1 MKKYIIYTGLLLAGL
16 LLGYLF
22 FGGNSSEKNVETT
35 TTEEHNHEDE
45 NQLWTC
51 SMHPQIMQPE
61 PGDCPI
67 CGMDLIPAESGGGEV
82 GPQQIEMSETALAL
96 ANIHTV
102 EIGDSLSGDH
112 DLVLS
117 GKIVENEEVKSV
129 QASYF
134 GGRIENLYINYTGE
148 EVRRGQVL
156 ATIYSPE
163 LVSAQQELL
172 TAAGMKNSQSRLYE
186 SVRRKLK
193 LWKLSDKQIEEI
205 EASGEVKEY
214 FPIYA
219 TVSGTVTE
227 KLVEEGDYV
236 KQGQPLYEIA
246 NLSSVWAQF
255 DAYENQIAQLEE
267 GQQLK
272 ITANARPGKE
282 YEVPITFIE
291 PLLNTATRTVT
302 VRAVLPNK
310 EGRLKPGMFVRGKVE
325 PAKKDNAD
333 IEEPQLI
340 TVPKSAVMWT
350 GERSLVYV
358 QPNPDRPVF
367 EMREVSLGAA
377 AGGNYAVTDGL
388 STGERIVVNGA
399 FTVDA
404 AAQLQ
409 GKKSMMNKDGGKT
422 STGHEGHA
430 GMDMAGSE
438 GNANMETAGTG
449 NVDHTEMQERIAVP
463 EEFINQL
470 NSVFEQYLKLKN
482 GLVEDQA
489 NTAQATANK
498 VLEAMNKI
506 NMGLL
511 EDREAHDHW
520 MLISKEVIGA
530 AEKIMN
536 SKDISTQR
544 DHFKHLSAHLSKA
557 VQLFGVGQTVYK
569 QFCPMADDNAG
580 AYWLSRSEEIKNPY
594 YGSAMLT
601 CGETVETIN

>member
-1 MKKYIIYTGLLLAGL
+1 MKKYIIYIGILLGGL
-16 LLGYLF
+16 LLGYLI
-22 FGGNSSEKNVETT
+22 FGGNNAERNTETA
-35 TTEEHNHEDE
+35 TEEHDHDAE

-67 CGMDLIPAESGGGEV
+67 CGMELIPAENGGGEV

-96 ANIHTV
+96 ANIHTMK
-102 EIGDSLSGDH
+102 IGENLSGEQE
-112 DLVLS
+112 LVLS
-117 GKIVENEEVKSV
+117 GKIVKNEEAKSV
-129 QASYF
+129 QSSYF
-134 GGRIENLYINYTGE
+134 DGRIEKLYINYTGE

-172 TAAGMKNSQSRLYE
+172 TAARMKDSQSRLYE

-193 LWKLSDKQIEEI
+193 LWKLSDKQIQEI

-246 NLSSVWAQF
+246 NLSTVWAQF

-267 GQQLK
+267 GQQ
-272 ITANARPGKE
+272 INVTANALPGKE

-291 PLLNTATRTVT
+291 PLLSTATRTIN
-302 VRAVLPNK
+302 VRVELSNK
-310 EGRLKPGMFVRGKVE
+310 EGRLKPGMFVRGKVGSAE
-325 PAKKDNAD
+325 GDSGVNKENRM
-333 IEEPQLI
+333 I

-367 EMREVSLGAA
+367 EMREVALGAA
-377 AGGNYAVTDGL
+377 AGDSYAVTEGL
-388 STGERIVVNGA
+388 HSGERIVVNGA

-409 GKKSMMNKDGGKT
+409 GKKSMMNKDGNKT
-422 STGHEGHA
+422 STGHEGHS
-430 GMDMAGSE
+430 GMESG
-438 GNANMETAGTG
+438 ANSNNTAPVEVEEQFEVSQKLVGQFSRVF
-449 NVDHTEMQERIAVP
+449 NEYIA
-463 EEFINQL
+463 
-470 NSVFEQYLKLKN
+470 LKN
-482 GLVEDQA
+482 ALVKEDA
-489 NTAQATANK
+489 ETAQAASNKMLQALNK
-498 VLEAMNKI
+498 VD
-506 NMGLL
+506 MGLL
-511 EDREAHDHW
+511 KDSKAHNRW
-520 MLISKEVIGA
+520 MSTS
-530 AEKIMN
+530 EKIQNMA
-536 SKDISTQR
+536 KKVAETIDIGNQR
-544 DHFKHLSAHLSKA
+544 EHFKALSVNFSTA
-557 VQLFGVGQTVYK
+557 VQLFGVRQTVYE
-569 QFCPMADDNAG
+569 QFCPMADDNKG
-580 AYWLSRSEEIKNPY
+580 GYWLSLNPEIENPY
-594 YGSAMLT
+594 YGEAMLS
-601 CGETVETIN
+601 CGETQRKL